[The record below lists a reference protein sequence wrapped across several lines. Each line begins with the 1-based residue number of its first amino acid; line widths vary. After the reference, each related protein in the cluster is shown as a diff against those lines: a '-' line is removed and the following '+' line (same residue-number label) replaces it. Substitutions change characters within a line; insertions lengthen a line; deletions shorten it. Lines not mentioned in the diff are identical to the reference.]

1 MRTDAGPGLFRDVSP
16 GSQCLK
22 LGWLLLVCLAL
33 AGCAGITLNAVE
45 DGRLVAAG
53 PIGGAEINRG
63 GTRLRPHPHM
73 AVQPGD
79 EIRTGPETTVILSY
93 MDGTRVY
100 VEPDTRIRLG
110 SIFVFFG
117 EVLIKA
123 RGLFAVDTRFATA
136 GSEGTQYLVRV
147 ERGDQVRV
155 VVAEGRVGVGPRG
168 QRQQRTIIG
177 VGQGGWFIGEGPWRS
192 EPVSRREVA
201 EIHDRTRAL
210 DELVREHEAAR
221 TERRE
226 RYERSDEAARTERRE
241 MYERSDEAARTERRE
256 RYERGDKADSGATG
270 ARAGDGRG
278 TAKPTPDSSKP
289 ETPTRVLPDRT
300 LPSRVVPLPRPLP
313 PRTTDPDEGLK

>member
-226 RYERSDEAARTERRE
+226 RYER
-241 MYERSDEAARTERRE
+241 
-256 RYERGDKADSGATG
+256 GDKADSGATG